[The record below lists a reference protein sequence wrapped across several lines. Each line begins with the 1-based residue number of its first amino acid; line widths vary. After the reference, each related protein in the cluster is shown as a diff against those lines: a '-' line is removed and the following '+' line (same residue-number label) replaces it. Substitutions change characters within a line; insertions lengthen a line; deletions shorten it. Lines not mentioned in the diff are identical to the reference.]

1 MAGAIFAAPEVPAAH
16 SGRGSQCF
24 ALRRFLRSVSE

>member
-1 MAGAIFAAPEVPAAH
+1 MAGAVLVAPEEPAAR